1 MAKPLAVKH
10 ERPSSVALA
19 PAAPMLKLCFLA
31 LAATPTRSV
40 AALIAAGGGGS
51 AVETPASA
59 HNEDWRPPA
68 EILRPRALATVLNA
82 PLPPPAA
89 PASQRAPAAVLVQPR
104 FFAAALTHPLCA
116 MQPSSSRWPA
126 RSYSASA

>member
-1 MAKPLAVKH
+1 M
-10 ERPSSVALA
+10 ALA

-40 AALIAAGGGGS
+40 AAMIAAGGGGS
-51 AVETPASA
+51 AVETPAFA
-59 HNEDWRPPA
+59 HSEDWRPPA

-89 PASQRAPAAVLVQPR
+89 PASQRAPS
-104 FFAAALTHPLCA
+104 LCSFNPDSL
-116 MQPSSSRWPA
+116 QQL
-126 RSYSASA
+126 